1 VENKMAEYKL
11 KQKMKD
17 YELFDENTKAFIYGT
32 QTRAGQ
38 RMLDF
43 DYLCQKDEPSLVGF
57 ITPTGGGYY
66 KLFWGTKEIRIP
78 RYTSLEEA
86 VKAHPEADTM
96 VNFASERSCAETTM
110 EALKTDSI
118 RTVIMIAEGVP
129 QRDTRKIAAYA
140 KKNKKWVIG
149 PATVGGIKPG
159 AFKIGNAAGTVQNIK
174 ETKLYRRGSVGFVS
188 VSGGLSNEGYNIVAR
203 NTDGI
208 YEGYAVG
215 GDVYPAT
222 TLLDHLL
229 RYEKNPNIKMMVSLG
244 EVGGKDEYEIVK
256 AVNSGKL
263 TKPLVMWVTGTCAP
277 MLPGGVQFGHAGA
290 KAEGKEDTAEAKNK
304 ALRDVGVV
312 VPTSF
317 DDYGEKIKQTFEK
330 LKKQGKIKPIKEP
343 TPPHI
348 PMDYNNALK
357 EGLVRRPT
365 NFISTI
371 CDETGEI
378 HNYCGIPIDE
388 VIKQKYG
395 LGGVIGLLWFKKDLP
410 QYARDFIELV
420 LQIVADHGPAVSG
433 AHNTIVTARAGKSLI
448 ESIVSGIV
456 TIGPRFGG
464 AVNGAAKHFTEGME
478 QNMAPRDFVDYMKSK
493 NVRIQGIGHRIHS
506 VDNPDERVEIMINFA
521 RKHFPKTEVLN
532 YALQVQAVTTMKKNT
547 LILNVDGC
555 IGVLFVDML
564 RNLGYSMN
572 EIKEMVDMG
581 FFNAFFIIGRTIGFM
596 GHYFDQKRLKTGLY
610 RHPWDDILYDVPDK
624 PEKVR

>member
-1 VENKMAEYKL
+1 ME
-11 KQKMKD
+11 D

-32 QTRAGQ
+32 QQRAAQ

-43 DYLCQKDEPSLVGF
+43 DFMSQRKEPSVAGF
-57 ITPTGGGYY
+57 ITTTGGGYY

-78 RYTSLEEA
+78 RYTSMEEA
-86 VKAHPEADTM
+86 AKAQPKADVM
-96 VNFASERSCAETTM
+96 VNFASERSCAETTI
-110 EALKTDSI
+110 EALETDTI
-118 RTVIMIAEGVP
+118 RTIIMIAEGVP
-129 QRDTRKIAAYA
+129 QRDVRKIAKLA
-140 KKNKKWVIG
+140 KEKNKWIIG

-159 AFKIGNAAGTVQNIK
+159 AFKIGNAAGTMQNIK
-174 ETKLYRRGSVGFVS
+174 DTKLYRRGSVGFVS

-215 GDVYPAT
+215 GDVYPAS
-222 TLLDHLL
+222 TLIDHLL
-229 RYEKNPNIKMMVSLG
+229 RFEKNPNIKMMVSLG
-244 EVGGKDEYEIVK
+244 EVGGKDEYDIVDAIK
-256 AVNSGKL
+256 SGKL
-263 TKPLVMWVTGTCAP
+263 TKPLVMWVTGTCAE

-290 KAEGKEDTAEAKNK
+290 KSDSKADTAEAKNS
-304 ALRDVGVV
+304 ALKEVGVV
-312 VPTSF
+312 VPESF
-317 DDYGEKIKQTFEK
+317 DDYGEKIKETFDK
-330 LKKQGKIKPIKEP
+330 LKKEGKIEPIEEI

-348 PMDYNNALK
+348 PMDYKQAVAEN
-357 EGLVRRPT
+357 LVRKST

-371 CDETGEI
+371 CDETGEV
-378 HNYCGIPIDE
+378 HSYCGEPIGE
-388 VIKQKYG
+388 VIKKGYG
-395 LGGVIGLLWFKKDLP
+395 LGGVIGLLWFKKDIP

-448 ESIVSGIV
+448 ESIISGIV

-464 AVNGAAKHFTEGME
+464 AVNGAAKHFTWGLEE
-478 QNMAPRDFVDYMKSK
+478 NMDPRDFVDAMKKK

-506 VDNPDERVEIMINFA
+506 VDNPDVRVELMIGFA
-521 RKHFPKTEVLN
+521 RKHFPKTPLLDF
-532 YALQVQAVTTMKKNT
+532 ALSVQGVTTMKKNT

-564 RNLGYSMN
+564 RNLGYDDD
-572 EIKEMVDMG
+572 EIKEMIDMG

-596 GHYFDQKRLKTGLY
+596 GHYFDQKRLQSGLY